1 MLAGRKRAELEE
13 ARGHHQGQDEPLPEL
28 SQEEAGESPGRRDT
42 CRPGMRREGM
52 SEWDI
57 LKGLD
62 TVKAPPDFEQKV
74 RAQLSLRKRVERRRR
89 AVLRWSMAGSFA
101 SLAAVVFLLN
111 VFVFPG
117 RSPSGIAERG
127 KGIAPAY

>member
-1 MLAGRKRAELEE
+1 
-13 ARGHHQGQDEPLPEL
+13 
-28 SQEEAGESPGRRDT
+28 
-42 CRPGMRREGM
+42 M

-74 RAQLSLRKRVERRRR
+74 MAQLSLRKRVERRRR

-111 VFVFPG
+111 VFVFQG

-127 KGIAPAY
+127 KGIAPASSMMQNAAYERTVSILETLDYRTEMRSRSSEPETIYLLEQISDTTPRGIRY